1 MQRQWLNMKIGKE
14 MNKARRQELLDVASA
29 LSEAKDRL
37 SEIREEE
44 QDAFDNM
51 PEGLQCSS
59 RGDAMQEAI
68 DEMDGWYDEIETI
81 QSSIEEYA
89 TQ

>member
-1 MQRQWLNMKIGKE
+1 MKIGKE